1 MANDAGAWSVR
12 DLRPVLAEYGLD
24 IQGVAPVRKAWRIE
38 TEAGPRFLK
47 MSTLTLPE
55 LSFVS
60 AALAHLRRQGG
71 EAIPRLYPTYQ
82 GRLWVE
88 QRGRRFTLTD
98 WYEGRELDFESPLE
112 LEAAI
117 LTLSRLHRWGEGFQA
132 PPEGRL
138 RVEWGRWPEKFGRRV
153 THFEWYRREAE
164 ADGSRFAR
172 EYAALLP
179 AYLHQAKWALELL
192 ERSAYPKLSATR
204 LARPVIC
211 HHDLSDRNFLVTGGA
226 PEEAGKAA
234 PACAPLRARLVDFDY
249 CLHDLRVHD
258 LANLIQRYT
267 FMMGCDVSAAERA
280 LATYDRLNPLS
291 RDELRLLVALMA
303 WPHRFW
309 LLGWQRWQERLPWS
323 EQRWLDAV
331 EKRAEELAER
341 ERFLSA
347 LAVDLGLGTRERRP
361 G

>member
-1 MANDAGAWSVR
+1 MANEAGPWSSEA
-12 DLRPVLAEYGLD
+12 LRPVLAEYGLEVLD
-24 IQGVAPVRKAWRIE
+24 ATPVRKAWRIE

-47 MSTLTLPE
+47 VSTLTLPE

-60 AALAHLRRQGG
+60 AALTHLRREGG
-71 EAIPRLYPTYQ
+71 EAIPHLYPTYQ
-82 GRLWVE
+82 GRPWVE
-88 QRGRRFTLTD
+88 QGGRRFTLTD
-98 WYEGRELDFESPLE
+98 WYEGRELDFENPPE

-117 LTLSRLHRWGEGFQA
+117 LTLSRLHRWGEGFQP

-153 THFEWYRREAE
+153 THFEWYRQQAE
-164 ADGSRFAR
+164 ADGSQFAR
-172 EYAALLP
+172 DYAALLP
-179 AYLHQAKWALELL
+179 AYLHQARWALGLL

-211 HHDLSDRNFLVTGGA
+211 HHDLSDRNFLVTGG
-226 PEEAGKAA
+226 PEG
-234 PACAPLRARLVDFDY
+234 PGPPDSLPTARLVDFDY

-267 FMMGCDVSAAERA
+267 FMMGCDVAAAEHA
-280 LATYDRLNPLS
+280 LATYDRLYPLS
-291 RDELRLLVALMA
+291 GDELRLLVALMA

-309 LLGWQRWQERLPWS
+309 LLGWQRWSERLPWT
-323 EQRWLDAV
+323 EERWLDAV
-331 EKRAEELAER
+331 EKRVEELAER

-347 LAVDLGLGTRERRP
+347 LAVRLGLGTRERRP